1 MPDTPQDPKP
11 FGQSVFAVLTEVGII
26 AQLSRS
32 VMETRAPDGLNMP
45 MFGVLNHLSRVPDPP
60 TPLSLARAFQQP
72 KTSMT
77 HTLAS
82 LEKRGF
88 VVMVPN
94 PEDGRSKLVQIT
106 DMGRVARG
114 QVIAALSREYAD
126 LADVVGLEKIAEI
139 LPVLSDIR
147 QYFDCKRDQ

>member
-1 MPDTPQDPKP
+1 MPDAPQDPKQ
-11 FGQSVFAVLTEVGII
+11 FGQAVFSVLTEVGII
-26 AQLSRS
+26 AQLSRH
-32 VMETRAPDGLNMP
+32 VLETRAPDGLNMP
-45 MFGVLNHLSRVPDPP
+45 MFGVLNHLSRVSDQP

-77 HTLAS
+77 HTLSS

-94 PEDGRSKLVQIT
+94 PEDGRSKLVQMT
-106 DMGRVARG
+106 DAGRTARE
-114 QVIAALSREYAD
+114 QVITALSREYGD
-126 LADVVGLEKIAEI
+126 LAEAVGQEKIAEI

-147 QYFDCKRDQ
+147 QYFDQKRDQ